1 MLPLMRLC
9 THVCTEPE
17 TPAAPTVDPFTRQWN
32 TFSMSADEKEAYT
45 KKEAAHT
52 AQTATLR
59 QFQQKW
65 DPARRA
71 KERNDAFF
79 GACCTHLQSS
89 WPPVSACTPA
99 GHGVACLTKIN

>member
-17 TPAAPTVDPFTRQWN
+17 TPAAPTVDPFARQWN

-65 DPARRA
+65 DPARRT

-79 GACCTHLQSS
+79 GTCLRPLAKFLAACVCLHSRWS
-89 WPPVSACTPA
+89 WRGLPYT
-99 GHGVACLTKIN
+99 N